1 MSYITILRKIVRKF
15 RNLSLY
21 RLKKRGL
28 QIGDNFQYEKNLLI
42 DKIYPHLV
50 SIGNNVI
57 ASANVTILAH
67 DAGLKNIM
75 GIVRIGHV
83 IIGDNVFLGLG
94 CTVLPNVKIGN
105 NVIVGAGS
113 IVSKDIPD
121 NSVCAG
127 VPARIICSMSDYK
140 SRILDSAKRVP
151 IYSMDLDPLRM
162 KEIEKREQKEKL
174 QFSFGIKK
182 AVNYNKFN
190 SLEK

>member
-1 MSYITILRKIVRKF
+1 MKSIVTILRRVVRKF

-50 SIGNNVI
+50 S
-57 ASANVTILAH
+57 
-67 DAGLKNIM
+67 
-75 GIVRIGHV
+75 
-83 IIGDNVFLGLG
+83 
-94 CTVLPNVKIGN
+94 IGN

-162 KEIEKREQKEKL
+162 KEVEKREQKEEL

-182 AVNYNKFN
+182 AVNYYKFN

>member
-1 MSYITILRKIVRKF
+1 M
-15 RNLSLY
+15 
-21 RLKKRGL
+21 
-28 QIGDNFQYEKNLLI
+28 I
-42 DKIYPHLV
+42 DKIYPHLI
-50 SIGNNVI
+50 SIGDNVT

-83 IIGDNVFLGLG
+83 IIGNNVFLGFG
-94 CTVLPNVKIGN
+94 CIVLPNVKIGN

-127 VPARIICSMSDYK
+127 IPARIICSMSDYK
-140 SRILDSAKRVP
+140 VRILNLAKHIP
-151 IYSMDLDPLRM
+151 IYDMNLDPLKM
-162 KEIEKREQKEKL
+162 TAIEKENQQKAL

-182 AVNYNKFN
+182 AVNYQNFN
-190 SLEK
+190 SLGE